1 MPIYEYACA
10 DCDIRFD
17 RMRSMS
23 EADDPADCP
32 QCGAV
37 VGRCASTFASRGA
50 NGKVS
55 GGSSGGGCGSCAGG
69 SCAGGSCASCG
80 GH

>member
-1 MPIYEYACA
+1 MPIYEYACTN
-10 DCDIRFD
+10 CDIRFD

-32 QCGAV
+32 QCRAV

-55 GGSSGGGCGSCAGG
+55 GGSSCGG
-69 SCAGGSCASCG
+69 CAGGSCASCG